1 MNTKFAALT
10 LAIGLGISAQ
20 ANALNIVL
28 TNDDSWSTTNIQTL
42 HTALKAAGHDVI
54 MSAPCTGQSGKGGAI
69 HFMKEVS
76 VDRTQLDKDQVCVGD
91 TDTSVAFE
99 DYTEGTPTMAALYGI
114 DVYAME
120 RWGKQPDL
128 VISGPN
134 EGNNVGYS
142 TNMSGTL
149 GATNAS
155 IARGIPA
162 IAVSAYD
169 GEADKAQDVANIVV
183 ELLDQLVEKTADGV
197 PLLPKF
203 TGLNVN
209 IPEDPA
215 NHRGFKHSQVGWNAG
230 HDNMIVKFTDDLASS
245 DMFMG
250 YVAIEMMKHDPSLTM
265 DEAMA
270 VARSM
275 YKDKAGISMDSDA
288 NYADQSEN
296 SEGIA
301 VGQGYVTISAIQA
314 NVQGSV
320 AKSEWVRYKL
330 NELF

>member
-1 MNTKFAALT
+1 MKTKFAALT
-10 LAIGLGISAQ
+10 FAIGLGVSAQ

-28 TNDDSWSTTNIQTL
+28 SNDDSWSTTNIQTL
-42 HTALKAAGHDVI
+42 HIALKAAGHDVI

-69 HFMKEVS
+69 HFMKSVS
-76 VDRTQLDKDQVCVGD
+76 VDRTQIDNDQVCVGD

-99 DYTEGTPTMAALYGI
+99 EYVEGTPAMAALYGI
-114 DVYAME
+114 DVFANE

-134 EGNNVGYS
+134 EGNNVGFS

-149 GATNAS
+149 GATNAA

-169 GEADKAQDVANIVV
+169 GEAEKAPHVANVV
-183 ELLDQLVEKTADGV
+183 IELLDKLVSQTKDGA
-197 PLLPKF
+197 PILPKF

-215 NHRGFKHSQVGWNAG
+215 NHRGFKDTQVGWNAG
-230 HDNMIVKFTDDLASS
+230 HDNMIVKFTDDLSSS
-245 DMFMG
+245 DMLMG
-250 YVAIEMMKHDPSLTM
+250 YVAMELIENDPSLTM
-265 DEAMA
+265 EEAMSIA
-270 VARSM
+270 KEL

-288 NYADQSEN
+288 DYADQSEN

-301 VGQGYVTISAIQA
+301 VGQGYVTISTIQA

-320 AKSEWVRYKL
+320 AKSEWVRYML

>member
-1 MNTKFAALT
+1 MNTRFAALA
-10 LAIGLGISAQ
+10 LAIGLGVSAQ
-20 ANALNIVL
+20 ANAMNILL

-42 HTALKAAGHDVI
+42 HAALKAAGHDVI
-54 MSAPCTGQSGKGGAI
+54 MSAPCTGQSGKGGAV
-69 HFMKEVS
+69 HFMKSVS
-76 VDRTQLDKDQVCVGD
+76 VDRTQIDKDQVCVGD

-99 DYTEGTPTMAALYGI
+99 DYVEGTPAMAALYGI
-114 DVYAME
+114 DVYANE

-134 EGNNVGYS
+134 EGNNVGFS

-149 GATNAS
+149 GATNAA

-169 GEADKAQDVANIVV
+169 GEADKAPHVANIVI
-183 ELLDQLVEKTADGV
+183 ELLDKLVPQTKDGA
-197 PLLPKF
+197 PILPKF

-215 NHRGFKHSQVGWNAG
+215 NHRGFKHTQVGWNAG
-230 HDNMIVKFTDDLASS
+230 HDNMIVKFTDDLSSS
-245 DMFMG
+245 DMLMG
-250 YVAIEMMKHDPSLTM
+250 YVAIELIENDPSLTM
-265 DEAMA
+265 DEAMSIA
-270 VARSM
+270 KEM

-288 NYADQSEN
+288 EYADQSEN

-320 AKSEWVRYKL
+320 AKSEWVRYML